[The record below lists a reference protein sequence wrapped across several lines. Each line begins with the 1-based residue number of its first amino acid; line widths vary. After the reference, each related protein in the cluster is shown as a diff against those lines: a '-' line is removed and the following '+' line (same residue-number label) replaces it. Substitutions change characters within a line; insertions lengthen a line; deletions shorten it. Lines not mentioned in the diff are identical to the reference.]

1 MQAEVNTKELIYLY
15 AFIPTQEYEENKL
28 TNIEGIDPDY
38 SIEFYVFDEITAAA
52 CLVKHE
58 DFAEEVLQKKVEDM
72 KWLQEKA
79 YHHHERMNT
88 LHNTYTVIPLKFG
101 TIYEDR
107 NSLEET
113 VEEHKENIH
122 SVFHSLSSKEEWNI
136 KIFTDKEVFKKEVE
150 ENSPE
155 VAKKVQEIEGLSKGK
170 QFFEKKKLKDF
181 IEKQADKE
189 IDSYCESIHEQLE
202 KFSADAEVK
211 KNWERKLTGRDDDM
225 CWNGA
230 YLFPKDK
237 VEQAL
242 QYISEEKDKAEKE
255 GSSFTFEI
263 TGPWPAYHFS
273 SLKKQGGN

>member
-28 TNIEGIDPDY
+28 TDIEGIDPDY
-38 SIEFYVFDEITAAA
+38 NIEYYVFDEVTAVA

-101 TIYEDR
+101 TIYEDKSR
-107 NSLEET
+107 LEET
-113 VEEHKENIH
+113 LAEHKENIH
-122 SVFHSLSSKEEWNI
+122 TVFHKLSSKEEWNI
-136 KIFTDKEVFKKEVE
+136 KIFTDKEAFIKEVK

-155 VAKKVQEIEGLSKGK
+155 VTKKVQEIEGLSKGK

-189 IDSYCESIHEQLE
+189 IDKYCESIHEKLE
-202 KFSADAEVK
+202 TFSADKEVK

-237 VEQAL
+237 VEQVL
-242 QYISEEKDKAEKE
+242 QFISEEKDKAEKE
-255 GSSFTFEI
+255 GSSFKFEI

-273 SLKKQGGN
+273 NFQTQGGE

>member
-28 TNIEGIDPDY
+28 TDIKGIDPDY
-38 SIEFYVFDEITAAA
+38 SIEFYVFGEITAVA

-101 TIYEDR
+101 TIYEDKNR
-107 NSLEET
+107 LEDT
-113 VEEHKENIH
+113 LAEHKENIRT
-122 SVFHSLSSKEEWNI
+122 VFQNLSSKEEWNI
-136 KIFTDKEVFKKEVE
+136 KIFTDKEAFIKEVK

-155 VAKKVQEIEGLSKGK
+155 VAKKIQEIEGLSKGK

-189 IDSYCESIHEQLE
+189 IDKYCESIHEQLE
-202 KFSADAEVK
+202 TFSADTEVK

-237 VEQAL
+237 VEQIL
-242 QYISEEKDKAEKE
+242 QFISEEKDKAEKD
-255 GSSFTFEI
+255 GSSFKFEI

-273 SLKKQGGN
+273 SFQNQGGE